1 MEVVGWIFLAIIALV
16 IGIAVILGVVSVPDA
31 RRYLKLRRM

>member
-1 MEVVGWIFLAIIALV
+1 MDILGWVFVGIIGMFVLA
-16 IGIAVILGVVSVPDA
+16 AVILGVTSLPDA